1 MFPVTLPNF
10 RVLFVIPGE
19 ARGSSMVFAR
29 RQAEALRA
37 IGIEVACFYLCSRTS
52 PRVLRGEAR
61 RFRKTLTELRPDIVH
76 AHFGTMTAFFTVALS
91 RGIPIVVTY
100 RGSDLNFVPSSAGLR
115 SAIGRVLS
123 QIAALG
129 ATRIVCVSSSLRDRL
144 WWRKKLATV
153 LPSGV
158 DTNMFHP
165 MPLAEA
171 RRQLS
176 WSESPPII
184 LFNAGHNARN
194 KRLDLAEKTLALVR
208 LALPEARMEI
218 LRGDT
223 PPHNMPLLLN
233 AADCLLVTSDA
244 EGAPSIFQ
252 EALATNLPVVS
263 VDVGD
268 AETRLLGVFQ
278 CAVVPRDA
286 AALSAAVVSVLRAR
300 LRSNGRERAH
310 EISIERVAAELARIY
325 RQAAQ
330 AAPHENFAWNTTL
343 F

>member
-1 MFPVTLPNF
+1 MTRPNF
-10 RVLFVIPGE
+10 RLLFVIPGE

-52 PRVLRGEAR
+52 PSVLCGEAR
-61 RFRKTLTELRPDIVH
+61 RFRKTLAEFRPDIVH
-76 AHFGTMTAFFTVALS
+76 AHFGTVTAFFTAVMS
-91 RGIPIVVTY
+91 RGIPMVVTY
-100 RGSDLNFVPSSAGLR
+100 RGSDLNFVPSSARLR
-115 SAIGRVLS
+115 STLGRLLS
-123 QIAALG
+123 QVAALG
-129 ATRIVCVSSSLRDRL
+129 AARIICVSPGLRGHL
-144 WWRKKLATV
+144 WWQKRIATV

-165 MPLAEA
+165 MTLAEA
-171 RRQLS
+171 RRELG
-176 WSESPPII
+176 WSESFPVI
-184 LFNAGHNARN
+184 LFNAGYNSKN
-194 KRLDLAEKTLALVR
+194 KRLDLAEKTLTLVR

-223 PPHNMPLLLN
+223 PPHKMPLLLN

-268 AETRLLGVFQ
+268 AATRLHGVTQ
-278 CAVVPRDA
+278 CSVVPRDA
-286 AALSAAVVSVLRAR
+286 AALSAAVVPVLRAR

-310 EISIERVAAELARIY
+310 EISIERIAAELARIY